1 MSRNKRK
8 KRSIPEPRPQRGR
21 FFNDAHQRQT
31 QREAG
36 EELPQRN
43 TAGLKQKARKGARAE
58 RPRKLCAHDNGVDEH
73 RRHSRGHGQAPEAH
87 MGKAART
94 QRGSERGGGT
104 EYDVQRAQHVCPG
117 KHAHKV
123 REETAQRD
131 AHNGVRHKHGQQ
143 REGLAHTGLYG
154 AEGDGGEHE
163 AHSGVERRNERAADD
178 GSGFCL
184 FHGTVFLS
192 GSILPHRCRRAGG
205 VVRAKA
211 RRAQNPTEG
220 TAF

>member
-1 MSRNKRK
+1 MKKPKR
-8 KRSIPEPRPQRGR
+8 I
-21 FFNDAHQRQT
+21 
-31 QREAG
+31 
-36 EELPQRN
+36 
-43 TAGLKQKARKGARAE
+43 
-58 RPRKLCAHDNGVDEH
+58 LCAVLALLMLLGAAAAVSV
-73 RRHSRGHGQAPEAH
+73 RPAYAAKTEAELEEEQR
-87 MGKAART
+87 KAART

-154 AEGDGGEHE
+154 AKGDGGEHE